1 MILSTGNILIAS
13 LPKKAFEFASKA
25 NLNDT
30 AEAENYRLNFPYAPA
45 NQPPTVIKCDGVT
58 SDVYFSGPILVEAFY
73 NFTLLLTNGTANF
86 CAAAQEDSAMLE
98 ALLRGHLSGLV
109 DFSRIIVMR
118 SASDS
123 LEAPPDFSA
132 YQHFLWEKQ
141 GGTAVSLEN
150 LYRTSIQIVQGI
162 LNGWTDTFEG
172 GVKPSNY
179 IGDLWGSLG
188 GTPDYG

>member
-1 MILSTGNILIAS
+1 
-13 LPKKAFEFASKA
+13 
-25 NLNDT
+25 
-30 AEAENYRLNFPYAPA
+30 
-45 NQPPTVIKCDGVT
+45 
-58 SDVYFSGPILVEAFY
+58 
-73 NFTLLLTNGTANF
+73 
-86 CAAAQEDSAMLE
+86 MLE
-98 ALLRGHLSGLV
+98 ALLRGQLSGLV

-123 LEAPPDFSA
+123 IEGPPDYSA

-150 LYRTSIQIVQGI
+150 LYRASIEIVQGI
-162 LNGWTDTFEG
+162 VKGWTDKFEG

-188 GTPDYG
+188 GVPDFG